1 MNLGFAKRPPLKMMI
16 VVVVVIVVI
25 GVAVGLAGF
34 LSGRPLMASST
45 TNSAGYGGSIASPAV
60 QAGANGA
67 GASNPPPPFNQP
79 VISSVTEFQTSV
91 SSITAVSS
99 SSFVPPTTQ

>member
-1 MNLGFAKRPPLKMMI
+1 MMI

-45 TNSAGYGGSIASPAV
+45 TNSAGYGEFYCLAGRSSGS
-60 QAGANGA
+60 
-67 GASNPPPPFNQP
+67 
-79 VISSVTEFQTSV
+79 
-91 SSITAVSS
+91 
-99 SSFVPPTTQ
+99 